1 MFMKLNYKL
10 MLWPFYWEIKES
22 NLGMTETSECLIQSW
37 IKHRVKWDIFEIIW
51 IIHNLQ
57 QFAISQS
64 KWPFFF
70 VFHLRRSYFGSF
82 FYFEEN
88 IFTPM
93 ARRVNSHPFLMQ
105 FWEIH
110 PLFFTLKSLNS
121 IVFMFLR
128 SLIKERGSEVV
139 QSCPTLCDPMDCS
152 LPGFSIHGIFQA
164 RILEWF
170 AISFSRGSSW
180 PRNRTRVSWAAGR
193 LFTEPLGKPY

>member
-1 MFMKLNYKL
+1 MQYF
-10 MLWPFYWEIKES
+10 
-22 NLGMTETSECLIQSW
+22 
-37 IKHRVKWDIFEIIW
+37 
-51 IIHNLQ
+51 
-57 QFAISQS
+57 SQS
-64 KWPFFF
+64 GLFFS
-70 VFHLRRSYFGSF
+70 VIHLRRSYFGSF

-88 IFTPM
+88 IFTPI

-105 FWEIH
+105 FWEIQ

-152 LPGFSIHGIFQA
+152 LPGFSMHGIFQA

-180 PRNRTRVSWAAGR
+180 PRNRTRVSCTAGR